1 MVNSGTISFIVWNRR
16 AFSCQVRGMATA
28 RYVNKINGTVVV
40 TSTRKNKIYEKL
52 SASTFYMETL
62 LLQMYAHYHSFIL
75 SEEY

>member
-1 MVNSGTISFIVWNRR
+1 
-16 AFSCQVRGMATA
+16 MATA

-75 SEEY
+75 SEEYWILSPVLRFAQNEYILNLERKLS